1 MAAQKGR
8 LFLLKLGASGAG
20 GTVAGSRSL
29 TVTINNE
36 AVEITNKDSGGFREL
51 LEGAGTQG
59 VDISLE
65 GVATDGSTY
74 ETFKGYAQAGSINSM
89 QVIGPDN
96 DAVSAAFLITSFQ
109 EAGNYNDE
117 IKFSASLQSSGTVS
131 YTQA

>member
-1 MAAQKGR
+1 
-8 LFLLKLGASGAG
+8 
-20 GTVAGSRSL
+20 
-29 TVTINNE
+29 
-36 AVEITNKDSGGFREL
+36 
-51 LEGAGTQG
+51 
-59 VDISLE
+59 
-65 GVATDGSTY
+65 
-74 ETFKGYAQAGSINSM
+74 M